1 MNNNVFSVIQ
11 RQLYMLAILMVILS
25 LLLVGLL
32 VSCNSIPSSQLRHE
46 SIKQFLNIESPQ
58 VLIYRPRLSVRSPG
72 LLIGAT
78 DPGPALSD
86 LAGIGNPLRT
96 FVPQFI
102 VTATLPETT
111 SLAEVNQETLAELR
125 SLDPAEPVV
134 FFFSGGWYLDY
145 QRFPPNLQD
154 YQLSFSIIGKLVP
167 RGLILSGGGTLSL
180 PKASW
185 TASCYYVGS
194 RHTLETWRANQ
205 GALLQKEMRNGLN
218 VCQDKLGVDFKKAML
233 NAQ

>member
-1 MNNNVFSVIQ
+1 MNNTVLSVIQ
-11 RQLYMLAILMVILS
+11 RQQYTLAILMVMLP
-25 LLLVGLL
+25 LLVVSLL
-32 VSCNSIPSSQLRHE
+32 VSCSSIPSRQFRRE

-72 LLIGAT
+72 LLVGAT
-78 DPGPALSD
+78 DSGPALSD

-96 FVPQFI
+96 FAPQFI

-111 SLAEVNQETLAELR
+111 SVVEVNQETLAELR
-125 SLDPAEPVV
+125 SLDPAEPVL

-167 RGLILSGGGTLSL
+167 RGLILSGKGTLSL

-185 TASCYYVGS
+185 VASCYYVGS
-194 RHTLETWRANQ
+194 RHTLEAWRANQ

-218 VCQDKLGVDFKKAML
+218 VCRDELGGDFKKAML